1 MMMTI
6 PTGYNLRSD
15 PDMKKPECV
24 GCNKPFARRDT
35 VILHIKNQKR
45 KWDQLCSLL
54 PTLYEAAGTSLGNH
68 KDFESSSTNRTAVAK
83 ARLNSPWEQS
93 TTRDP
98 QSAIGPHKPQKQ
110 RRLHPHRVVEK
121 LWHATYQ
128 KQMSHLGANRAG
140 PTLQSKQG
148 DAPLIT
154 TATLHDQEARVEKKK
169 EMIAATST
177 SRGENVN
184 SNSPEGGDEGWLDLE
199 GSSQLDKLK
208 WMMTVM
214 EEPPCWKE
222 RKVRMFGA
230 FGMLEQEVLE
240 SPCHE

>member
-1 MMMTI
+1 
-6 PTGYNLRSD
+6 
-15 PDMKKPECV
+15 MKKPECV

-54 PTLYEAAGTSLGNH
+54 PTLYEAACTSVRNH
-68 KDFESSSTNRTAVAK
+68 KGPESSSNSSTNRTAVAK

-93 TTRDP
+93 TKDP
-98 QSAIGPHKPQKQ
+98 QSAIGPRKPQKQ
-110 RRLHPHRVVEK
+110 RRLHVVEK

-128 KQMSHLGANRAG
+128 KQMSHLGANRAS

-148 DAPLIT
+148 DASPIT
-154 TATLHDQEARVEKKK
+154 TATLHDQEARVEGKK
-169 EMIAATST
+169 EMISATNSSTT
-177 SRGENVN
+177 SRGENDN
-184 SNSPEGGDEGWLDLE
+184 SNSPEGGDEAGWLGLA
-199 GSSQLDKLK
+199 GTSQVDMLK
-208 WMMTVM
+208 WMMTAM

-230 FGMLEQEVLE
+230 FGILEQKVLE